1 MNIFTLDDE
10 AVINRINPLYAGD
23 YRFESNVRYRCPFRV
38 DQKVPAM
45 ESIIAASSST
55 TSIRQSIFTTY
66 HTNVIPWKMIGNWF
80 FYLTPQGYGTKY
92 SLSARDDRLTAG
104 ENVGWGMSD
113 RERAKTGEYVETVT
127 PDRVL
132 DAVAGHPDPTVTARE
147 VGEAI
152 GCSTDAAR
160 KKLNQLH
167 ESGDVKRKKVGGRSI
182 VWWLDESAFAR
193 ELSRKSI
200 ANQHGDDHFAENP
213 GWADDLPDLGENA

>member
-1 MNIFTLDDE
+1 
-10 AVINRINPLYAGD
+10 
-23 YRFESNVRYRCPFRV
+23 
-38 DQKVPAM
+38 
-45 ESIIAASSST
+45 
-55 TSIRQSIFTTY
+55 
-66 HTNVIPWKMIGNWF
+66 
-80 FYLTPQGYGTKY
+80 
-92 SLSARDDRLTAG
+92 
-104 ENVGWGMSD
+104 MSD
-113 RERAKTGEYVETVT
+113 RERTKTGEYVETVT

-132 DAVAGHPDPTVTARE
+132 DAVASHPDPTVTARE

-200 ANQHGDDHFAENP
+200 ANQHGEDHFAENP